1 MCRAVEV
8 GVCQGREAERAG
20 YKASGRAGAVR
31 GGAMNKYLLIAIFT
45 TVAVLGGLVLKGN
58 RDALLREIDEAKSQV
73 VQLERQAQQATQA
86 LQARDELDK
95 QRFKEM
101 SDAKKQIDNLR
112 DQLAVG
118 TKRVLVHA
126 SCPPA
131 VSAAAGTTSLDDA
144 REPAL
149 TAIARQDY
157 LRLREQIIT
166 TEAQLAGLQEY
177 YRQVGQGA
185 K

>member
-1 MCRAVEV
+1 M
-8 GVCQGREAERAG
+8 
-20 YKASGRAGAVR
+20 S
-31 GGAMNKYLLIAIFT
+31 KYLMIALFT
-45 TVAVLGGLVLKGN
+45 LVAVLVGLVLKVD
-58 RDALLREIDEAKSQV
+58 RDALMRQIDEANGRV
-73 VQLERQAQQATQA
+73 ARLEQQAQQATQA

-101 SDAKKQIDNLR
+101 SDAKNQIDNLR

-118 TKRVLVHA
+118 TKRVLVRA

-149 TAIARQDY
+149 TATARQDY
-157 LRLREQIIT
+157 LRLREQIVT

>member
-1 MCRAVEV
+1 
-8 GVCQGREAERAG
+8 
-20 YKASGRAGAVR
+20 
-31 GGAMNKYLLIAIFT
+31 MNKYLLIAIFT

-101 SDAKKQIDNLR
+101 SDAKNRSTIFVISSL
-112 DQLAVG
+112 LA
-118 TKRVLVHA
+118 LSACSSMPAAHLQCQPLPA
-126 SCPPA
+126 PPA
-131 VSAAAGTTSLDDA
+131 WMMQESPRLQPLLDRIIYVSES
-144 REPAL
+144 
-149 TAIARQDY
+149 
-157 LRLREQIIT
+157 
-166 TEAQLAGLQEY
+166 
-177 YRQVGQGA
+177 